1 MQDELRKLPSVERLL
16 QSPEMQE
23 CIKDRGRPLVL
34 LSTRRVMDEARRE
47 IGTGKPCP
55 PVQTLLDRVLV
66 DVGISAQP
74 TLRRVINGTGV
85 VIHTN
90 LGRAPLSD
98 DSIAAIGLVAQG
110 YSNLE
115 YALDEGSRG
124 SRYAHAEELL
134 KLLTGAGGG
143 LVINNNAGALLLVLT
158 ALASG
163 KEVPISRGQLIEIG
177 GGFRIP
183 EVMQQSNARLV
194 EVGTTNRTHPSD
206 YEQAISEE
214 TALLMHV
221 HYSNFKVLGFARQV
235 ELSRLVEIA
244 GQHSLMVVEDL
255 GSGCL
260 LDTSQYG
267 LAHEPTVQEAIAQG
281 ADLVCFSGDKLL
293 GGPQAGII
301 VGRADLIASLR
312 RHPLARALR
321 VDKTTI
327 AGIQATLLHYQ
338 KQEAAD
344 RVPVWQMISQG
355 LDEIQS
361 RAESWCEH
369 LTALQVSVEVI
380 PGLSTVGGGSLP
392 GETLPTRLVALR
404 LDSPDRF
411 AHRLRTGEPSVVGR
425 IEGGQFILDPRT
437 VLPREEQDL
446 LYAVEQALQS

>member
-1 MQDELRKLPSVERLL
+1 MQNELRKLPSVERLL
-16 QSPEMQE
+16 QSPEIQE
-23 CIKDRGRPLVL
+23 CIRDRGRPLVL
-34 LSTRRVMDEARRE
+34 LCTRRVMDEARQD
-47 IGTGKPCP
+47 IGAGKPCP
-55 PVQTLLDRVLV
+55 PLQTLLDRVLV
-66 DVGISAQP
+66 DVETTGQP

-85 VIHTN
+85 IIHTN

-98 DSIAAIGLVAQG
+98 DSRAAIGLVAQG

-115 YALDEGSRG
+115 YDLAEGSRG
-124 SRYAHAEELL
+124 SRYAHAEESLR
-134 KLLTGAGGG
+134 LLTGAGGG
-143 LVINNNAGALLLVLT
+143 LLVNNNAGALLLVLS

-183 EVMQQSNARLV
+183 EVMEQSRARLV
-194 EVGTTNRTHPSD
+194 EVGTTNRTHARD
-206 YEQAISEE
+206 YESAITEE

-221 HYSNFKVLGFARQV
+221 HYSNFKVLGFAQQV
-235 ELSRLVEIA
+235 ALSKLVEIA
-244 GQHSLMVVEDL
+244 GQHGLLVIEDL

-260 LDTSQYG
+260 LDTSKYG
-267 LAHEPTVQEAIAQG
+267 LSHEPTVQEAIAQG

-293 GGPQAGII
+293 GGPQAGVI
-301 VGRADLIASLR
+301 VGRADLVSSLK

-321 VDKTTI
+321 VDKATI

-338 KQEAAD
+338 KQEAIEK
-344 RVPVWQMISQG
+344 VPVWQMISQG
-355 LDEIQS
+355 VDEIQA
-361 RAESWCEH
+361 RAESWRKN
-369 LTALQVSVEVI
+369 LSTLRVNVEVI

-392 GETLPTRLVALR
+392 GETLPTRLVALS

-411 AHRLRTGEPSVVGR
+411 AHRLRTGDPAVVGR

-437 VLPREEQDL
+437 ILPREEQDL